1 MQVLECSFI
10 FISMQTEELKCCGDF
25 HKRANLDKWIE
36 RLQSIGLKLTTPR
49 HVILEFIHKQSHP
62 ITNREIYNGIS
73 NDCDLAS
80 VYRTINI
87 FIKIGFVQQFDFGD
101 GIARFELV
109 EPGLDSHHHHIICT
123 DCSKVIEID
132 HCFPDSLTETI
143 EKHTGFTRIT
153 HKLEFF
159 GLCSNCQ

>member
-1 MQVLECSFI
+1 
-10 FISMQTEELKCCGDF
+10 MQTEELRCCGDF
-25 HKRANLDKWIE
+25 HERANLDKWIE
-36 RLQSIGLKLTTPR
+36 ILQSTGLKLTAPR
-49 HVILEFIHKQSHP
+49 HVILEFLHKQSHP

-80 VYRTINI
+80 VYRSINL

-109 EPGLDSHHHHIICT
+109 EPGLDGHHHHIICT

-132 HCFPDSLTETI
+132 HCFPESLQETI
-143 EKHTGFTRIT
+143 EKHTGFSRIT

-159 GLCSNCQ
+159 GICSKCK

>member
-1 MQVLECSFI
+1 MV
-10 FISMQTEELKCCGDF
+10 TENVHCCGSF
-25 HKRANLDKWIE
+25 SGRANLDKWIE
-36 RLQSIGLKLTTPR
+36 RLQSTGMKLTAPR
-49 HVILEFIHKQSHP
+49 QAILEYLHNQSHP

-80 VYRTINI
+80 VYRSISL

-109 EPGLDSHHHHIICT
+109 EPGSDSHHHHIICNE
-123 DCSKVIEID
+123 CSKVIELD
-132 HCFPDSLTETI
+132 HCFPDSLSETI
-143 EKHTGFTRIT
+143 AKHTGFTKIT

-159 GLCSNCQ
+159 GLCSNCK